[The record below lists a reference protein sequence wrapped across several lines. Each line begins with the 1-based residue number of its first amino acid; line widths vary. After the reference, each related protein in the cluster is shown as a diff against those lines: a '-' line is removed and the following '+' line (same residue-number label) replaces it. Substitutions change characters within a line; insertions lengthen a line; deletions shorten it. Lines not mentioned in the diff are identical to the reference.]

1 MELLLQ
7 TNTSIHLPSRLR
19 TNDTPSPGRNDYDTG
34 RRDSMQDDSP
44 LIKRASAH
52 RSPRSPAT
60 AHPLDESSRLRYFGV
75 NSRSSLATRSRLGRT
90 ESDLSADMTQPY
102 PERRGSTQ
110 DPSQVRSYRTSYVGG
125 TRSTRAHSG
134 ADRTERART
143 EAERARHEGT
153 ESTLSTTAPST
164 VWDELDDLKSRIR
177 TLEMTGKFPPS
188 SAAAMS
194 TFSGERPRTAT
205 TTVTT
210 MSSSPTHARRASS
223 PSRDGEHAITPIQN
237 QIHNLLLT
245 ALSKAKPRLSSH
257 IYRTLEDA
265 ANDALSLSRNLNT
278 NAAHSGMSVV
288 NGTGGSDRQ
297 MRRKADGVCRS
308 LTELCL
314 ALSEGQGA
322 TPSSTSTA
330 RPVSRDPHST
340 IRLVNGAAEA
350 ETVTPSL
357 SYRRSASHEPEELRR
372 SQVSFN
378 LNHHNG
384 LPEPRRKSML
394 NLSSSRAVD
403 ERPDSPSMVKLQTQ
417 TRLNRSSTLR
427 SRRLADEGYD
437 DKLPSAAS
445 RPISR
450 AMTEANYSAPKD
462 RFLARD
468 RTLHN
473 QQPSPHAQG
482 IENQPLQPQ
491 SRAAPSTQSG
501 IPLRRNYATPTAS
514 HLATTSHSSIQPG
527 FRRYPGGTSGVGLR
541 GPLERDRDRTPTQA
555 DVMSSSP
562 QVETP
567 SRTTTGLSRSSTM
580 GPLRTRTNSIGT
592 RRIGLRPRNSTITT
606 AHGGSMDPDGID

>member
-1 MELLLQ
+1 MLMDLQ

-19 TNDTPSPGRNDYDTG
+19 TNDTPSPGRNDYDYG
-34 RRDSMQDDSP
+34 RRDSAQDDSP
-44 LIKRASAH
+44 LIKRTSTH

-60 AHPLDESSRLRYFGV
+60 AHPLDESSRLRYFGA
-75 NSRSSLATRSRLGRT
+75 NSRSSLAARSRLGRT
-90 ESDLSADMTQPY
+90 ESDLSTDMTQPY
-102 PERRGSTQ
+102 PERRGSTH
-110 DPSQVRSYRTSYVGG
+110 DSRPYTSYLGG

-134 ADRTERART
+134 ADRTRA

-210 MSSSPTHARRASS
+210 MSSSPTHARRPSS
-223 PSRDGEHAITPIQN
+223 PPHDGETPIQN

-257 IYRTLEDA
+257 VYRTLEDA
-265 ANDALSLSRNLNT
+265 ANDALWLSRNLNV

-314 ALSEGQGA
+314 ALSEAQG

-340 IRLVNGAAEA
+340 IRLVNGA
-350 ETVTPSL
+350 ETETAPSL

-378 LNHHNG
+378 LNHNG
-384 LPEPRRKSML
+384 HPEPRRKSML
-394 NLSSSRAVD
+394 NLSTSRAAD
-403 ERPDSPSMVKLQTQ
+403 ERPDSPSTVKLQTQ

-437 DKLPSAAS
+437 DKLPTAAS

-450 AMTEANYSAPKD
+450 AMTEANYAGPKD
-462 RFLARD
+462 RLLRN
-468 RTLHN
+468 RTLN
-473 QQPSPHAQG
+473 QPTAYTQG
-482 IENQPLQPQ
+482 VENQPLQPQ
-491 SRAAPSTQSG
+491 PRAAPSTQSS

-514 HLATTSHSSIQPG
+514 HLAATSHSSIQPG

-555 DVMSSSP
+555 DMISSSP

-567 SRTTTGLSRSSTM
+567 SRATTGLARSSTM
-580 GPLRTRTNSIGT
+580 GPLRPRTNSIGT

-606 AHGGSMDPDGID
+606 APGGGLDPDGID